1 MVRISDALDGYL
13 MRGFELD
20 PRLAR
25 DTIPVMPLGLCD
37 LRLMNDSRWPWL
49 ILVPKRHDITEFHD
63 LTPLDQTMLTFE
75 TALVARCLKDTTKAD
90 KLNLG
95 ALGNVVPMLHVH
107 VIARNSGD
115 TAWPGPV
122 WGVGT
127 VVPYAPDAAEAF
139 VQTIRQKVLAA

>member
-1 MVRISDALDGYL
+1 MVGISVVLDGCC

-25 DTIPVMPLGLCD
+25 DTLPVTPLGLCE

-49 ILVPKRHDITEFHD
+49 ILVPRREAITEIHD

-75 TALVARCLKDTTKAD
+75 TALVAKSLKETIGAD
-90 KLNLG
+90 KINIG
-95 ALGNVVPMLHVH
+95 ALGNIVSMLHVH
-107 VIARNSGD
+107 VIARSAGD
-115 TAWPGPV
+115 AGWPGPV

-127 VVPYAPDAAEAF
+127 AAPYSAAVAEDF
-139 VQTIRQKVLAA
+139 VRVLREKVLAQ

>member
-1 MVRISDALDGYL
+1 MVPDLHALDGYG
-13 MRGFELD
+13 MPGFELD

-25 DTIPVMPLGLCD
+25 DTIPVISLGLCD

-75 TALVARCLKDTTKAD
+75 TALVAKCLKETTKAD

-95 ALGNVVPMLHVH
+95 ALGNVVSMLHVH
-107 VIARNSGD
+107 VIARNAGD

-127 VVPYAPDAAEAF
+127 ALPYADDAAQDW
-139 VQTIRQKVLAA
+139 VRTIREKVLAQ